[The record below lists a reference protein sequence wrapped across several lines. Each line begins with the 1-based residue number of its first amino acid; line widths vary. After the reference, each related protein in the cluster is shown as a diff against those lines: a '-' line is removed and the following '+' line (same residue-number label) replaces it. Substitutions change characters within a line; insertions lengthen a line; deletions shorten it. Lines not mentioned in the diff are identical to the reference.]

1 MEGGEVGV
9 RYSVCHVHTV
19 LAWRKNILTLV
30 PLYCS
35 LAEDFGFKHLLWVY
49 SGRRG
54 VHCWVCDQSAISLSQ
69 EAR

>member
-1 MEGGEVGV
+1 MEWGEVVV
-9 RYSVCHVHTV
+9 RYSACHVHEV
-19 LAWRKNILTLV
+19 VAWRKNCVTLV
-30 PLYCS
+30 LYCL